1 MTITLTAAL
10 ELFLSALLVVLSK
23 FIISFFSA
31 KIGEL
36 KEKTD
41 NEIHRKY
48 LSMVEDTITKCV
60 IATNQTYVEAL
71 KNKDLFD
78 AEAQKAAFNMTFEAV
93 KTLLSN
99 EAIAY
104 LTSMSGDADKYLT
117 TLIEAEVNKNK
128 GSK

>member
-1 MTITLTAAL
+1 
-10 ELFLSALLVVLSK
+10 
-23 FIISFFSA
+23 
-31 KIGEL
+31 
-36 KEKTD
+36 
-41 NEIHRKY
+41 
-48 LSMVEDTITKCV
+48 MVEDTITKCV

-78 AEAQKAAFNMTFEAV
+78 AEAQKTAFNMTFEAV

-104 LTSMSGDADKYLT
+104 LTSMSGDVDKYLT
-117 TLIEAEVNKNK
+117 TLIEAEANKNK